1 MAAFDYTPAQSLNAG
16 FSGRIGLAFASVV
29 ATVAQWNAAR
39 VTRSE
44 LSKLSDRELSDIGLS
59 RGDIAEL

>member
-16 FSGRIGLAFASVV
+16 FSGRIGFAFNSAI

-39 VTRSE
+39 TTRAQ
-44 LSKLSDRELSDIGLS
+44 LSQLTDRELSDIGLS
-59 RGDIAEL
+59 RGNIAEM

>member
-16 FSGRIGLAFASVV
+16 FSGRIGFAISSIFAS
-29 ATVAQWNAAR
+29 VAQWNATRTTR
-39 VTRSE
+39 VQ
-44 LSKLSDRELSDIGLS
+44 LSKLTDRELSDIGLS

>member
-16 FSGRIGLAFASVV
+16 FSGRIGFAFSSLV

-39 VTRSE
+39 STRAQ
-44 LSKLSDRELSDIGLS
+44 LSKLTDRELSDIGLS
-59 RGDIAEL
+59 RGNIADF